1 MEHTGNH
8 ITLCGTL
15 RALPE
20 YSHSNHERRFFRF
33 ELEVERLSGTADVLP
48 VMAAED
54 VLMAADLFAGGH
66 FLVEGQ
72 IRSFNSRAESGR
84 RLIIS
89 VFAES
94 VTTTEQPP
102 QNDAVL
108 TGTICKP
115 PIYRRTPL
123 GRSISDTEAL
133 MKSTG
138 ATLDDGTKQTLEGL
152 AAVLRS
158 TAKTMGTAGQ
168 IKDAKSSICDIIED
182 TWDEYTGDVNNLLLM
197 DATAEAVSLTDS
209 RNPSPESIQILIR
222 TQEITMPDE
231 DETEAEAAAEVQ
243 TTFWGRVAQMFK
255 DFWAAITGLF
265 GGKD

>member
-54 VLMAADLFAGGH
+54 VLMAADLFAGGR

-123 GRSISDTEAL
+123 GREICDLMLAVNRQYNKSDYIPAIAW
-133 MKSTG
+133 G
-138 ATLDDGTKQTLEGL
+138 RNAVYAATLAVGEKIFAEGRLQSREYRKYSDDG
-152 AAVLRS
+152 
-158 TAKTMGTAGQ
+158 
-168 IKDAKSSICDIIED
+168 I
-182 TWDEYTGDVNNLLLM
+182 
-197 DATAEAVSLTDS
+197 AE
-209 RNPSPESIQILIR
+209 IR
-222 TQEITMPDE
+222 T
-231 DETEAEAAAEVQ
+231 AYEVSI
-243 TTFWGRVAQMFK
+243 GRLERVE
-255 DFWAAITGLF
+255 
-265 GGKD
+265 

>member
-54 VLMAADLFAGGH
+54 VLMEADLFAGGR

-123 GRSISDTEAL
+123 GRE
-133 MKSTG
+133 
-138 ATLDDGTKQTLEGL
+138 
-152 AAVLRS
+152 
-158 TAKTMGTAGQ
+158 
-168 IKDAKSSICDIIED
+168 ICDVKI
-182 TWDEYTGDVNNLLLM
+182 
-197 DATAEAVSLTDS
+197 
-209 RNPSPESIQILIR
+209 
-222 TQEITMPDE
+222 
-231 DETEAEAAAEVQ
+231 
-243 TTFWGRVAQMFK
+243 GRAHV
-255 DFWAAITGLF
+255 
-265 GGKD
+265 

>member
-54 VLMAADLFAGGH
+54 VLMAADLFAGGR

-123 GRSISDTEAL
+123 GRE
-133 MKSTG
+133 
-138 ATLDDGTKQTLEGL
+138 
-152 AAVLRS
+152 
-158 TAKTMGTAGQ
+158 
-168 IKDAKSSICDIIED
+168 ICD
-182 TWDEYTGDVNNLLLM
+182 VML
-197 DATAEAVSLTDS
+197 AVPRQYQRTDYI
-209 RNPSPESIQILIR
+209 PCILWGKNA
-222 TQEITMPDE
+222 Q
-231 DETEAEAAAEVQ
+231 EAADALPGAKLRVTGRLQSRDYVKVVDGVSQTRTAYELSVTQAE
-243 TTFWGRVAQMFK
+243 FPDAP
-255 DFWAAITGLF
+255 DFLEETAAF
-265 GGKD
+265 F

>member
-54 VLMAADLFAGGH
+54 VLMAADLFAGGR

-123 GRSISDTEAL
+123 GRE
-133 MKSTG
+133 
-138 ATLDDGTKQTLEGL
+138 
-152 AAVLRS
+152 
-158 TAKTMGTAGQ
+158 
-168 IKDAKSSICDIIED
+168 ICD
-182 TWDEYTGDVNNLLLM
+182 VML
-197 DATAEAVSLTDS
+197 AVPRQYQRTDYI
-209 RNPSPESIQILIR
+209 PCIL
-222 TQEITMPDE
+222 
-231 DETEAEAAAEVQ
+231 
-243 TTFWGRVAQMFK
+243 WGRTAQC
-255 DFWAAITGLF
+255 AAGLPVGAQIALAGRLQSRGYVKVLPEGVEERTAYELSAMELEILEENF
-265 GGKD
+265 